1 MKTTR
6 VALLTLVLLSL
17 PGLAFPAAGFYIG
30 TGAGI
35 AFPSIYGDFSDQLQP
50 DSGFVWEPVHLGY
63 NFTDYFGLSMQWG
76 MAAGETE
83 YSSDITWAQEYLD
96 LSARIIFNAGNQ
108 VEPYGELG
116 VGAYFLTFMDDETT
130 VASDP
135 EPGIR
140 IAAGANINLHHLYL
154 APEVS
159 YHYVKYNR
167 AEVDEEG
174 FDRYD
179 IVFDETG
186 EMILFLFKIGY
197 QWGD

>member
-6 VALLTLVLLSL
+6 VALLTLALLSL
-17 PGLAFPAAGFYIG
+17 PGLAFSAAGFYVG

-35 AFPSIYGDFSDQLQP
+35 AFPSIYGEFSDQLQP
-50 DSGFVWEPVHLGY
+50 DYGFAWEPIHLGY

-83 YSSDITWAQEYLD
+83 YSNDVLWSQDYFD
-96 LSARIIFNAGNQ
+96 LSARIIFNGGGA
-108 VEPYGELG
+108 VEPYSELG
-116 VGAYFLTFMDDETT
+116 VGAYVLTFMDNETT
-130 VASDP
+130 VTSDP

-140 IAAGANINLHHLYL
+140 IATGANINLGHLYL
-154 APEVS
+154 APEIS
-159 YHYVKYNR
+159 YHYVEYDR

-174 FDRYD
+174 FGKYD
-179 IVFDETG
+179 IQFDEAG
-186 EMILFLFKIGY
+186 EMVLFLFKVGY